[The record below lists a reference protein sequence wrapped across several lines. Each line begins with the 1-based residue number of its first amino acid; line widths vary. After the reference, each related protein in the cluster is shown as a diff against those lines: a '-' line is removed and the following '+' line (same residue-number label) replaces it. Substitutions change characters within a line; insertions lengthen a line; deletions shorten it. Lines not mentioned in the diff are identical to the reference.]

1 MLTIFYILYLNTFNY
16 YLYQFIT
23 ITIMTT
29 IECIK
34 NRWNGLGWKSNKE
47 IKDEIVIRIE
57 NKSNELTGK
66 EENKNI
72 KKEEL
77 SNKLNDELKN
87 DKEKYKNS
95 ETFTKFYDN
104 MITSK
109 TESYDKEMQKKKE
122 KEEEEE
128 RKRKYER

>member
-34 NRWNGLGWKSNKE
+34 NKFNGLGWKSNKE

-87 DKEKYKNS
+87 DKEK
-95 ETFTKFYDN
+95 
-104 MITSK
+104 
-109 TESYDKEMQKKKE
+109 
-122 KEEEEE
+122 
-128 RKRKYER
+128 